1 MKRSTLIVVENA
13 PHRSAIGQNHVAG
26 RFWFFLGNRRV
37 VKVSRLAHD
46 RGLWQRLRVC
56 SSHPAPLFQDRLF
69 NAPEATHFLP
79 HFDLGMAVGIQ
90 DGLGHIP

>member
-37 VKVSRLAHD
+37 VKVSRLAHN
-46 RGLWQRLRVC
+46 RGWWQCLRFC

-79 HFDLGMAVGIQ
+79 HLDLGMAVGIQ